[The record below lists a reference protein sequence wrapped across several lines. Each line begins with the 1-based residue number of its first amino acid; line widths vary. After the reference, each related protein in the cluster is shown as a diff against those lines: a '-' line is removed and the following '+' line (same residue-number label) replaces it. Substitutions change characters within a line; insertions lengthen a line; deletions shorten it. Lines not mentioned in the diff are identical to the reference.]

1 MALFEV
7 FIFLFLIVF
16 SYQDLNDD
24 FDGCFNTDINEC
36 KSISISGNEFHCC
49 YISDG
54 TSSKEVNF
62 VISNILK

>member
-24 FDGCFNTDINEC
+24 FTYEAKDNINSDN
-36 KSISISGNEFHCC
+36 KNNKDKNERLM
-49 YISDG
+49 D
-54 TSSKEVNF
+54 E
-62 VISNILK
+62 